1 MVGAGRGGERRR
13 NVDVDASRRQSMR
26 PRGFV
31 SSVDREKV
39 GRVSFYSDGRAA
51 DGVVQGARGAVGSMQ
66 IGRK

>member
-1 MVGAGRGGERRR
+1 
-13 NVDVDASRRQSMR
+13 MR